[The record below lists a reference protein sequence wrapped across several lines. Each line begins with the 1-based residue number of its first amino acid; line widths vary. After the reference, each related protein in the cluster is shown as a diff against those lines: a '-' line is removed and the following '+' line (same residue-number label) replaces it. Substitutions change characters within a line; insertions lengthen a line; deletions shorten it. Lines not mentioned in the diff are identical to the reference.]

1 MIRKDVCSFN
11 RRIAQLLILLNLFR
25 VDLAYPS
32 HDQDLR
38 VSRLHKIA
46 NQTSETCETFFH
58 HFNLH
63 VPEPI
68 KKPLTFLGYVSGLI
82 PLSKTF
88 QDPDKIFYVLFES
101 PAIGFVTTPVS
112 VIVANMLT
120 GHGVHFD
127 WAFLSDSWEV
137 YWTYQVANIIRNGV
151 SLDTYLSG
159 SARVWLNWWFSA
171 SITALGTAGG
181 HLAHATNQ
189 EALEHAYSL
198 IAYSMSFPI
207 FSQQISQRFFVPLF
221 FSKFPKKSVLDQ
233 VKDPFRLTPELIAG
247 QEAMIQD
254 AEAEIKRL
262 KSDQVEAKNH
272 LGEIRRLEE
281 MLLSARFSKHW
292 IQWFREGHADGIHLS
307 KKREFQYWTIKTSV
321 TMSVAVFMVAL
332 FYIGRWEII
341 GKSPEDDGVL
351 KDMVKV
357 AMKELSSQSEKV
369 TGEPSFRQMAEEEWD
384 DAVTAVK
391 QLLKEYREGQLWTH
405 SPE

>member
-1 MIRKDVCSFN
+1 MIRKGVCSFN

-25 VDLAYPS
+25 VDLAYSS
-32 HDQDLR
+32 HGQDLR
-38 VSRLHKIA
+38 VSYLHKIA
-46 NQTSETCETFFH
+46 DQTSETCESFFY

-63 VPEPI
+63 IPEPV
-68 KKPLTFLGYVSGLI
+68 KKPLTFLGYASGLI
-82 PLSKTF
+82 PLTKTF

-101 PAIGFVTTPVS
+101 PLIGFVTTPVS

-127 WAFLSDSWEV
+127 WAFVNDSWEI
-137 YWTYQVANIIRNGV
+137 YWTYQVANVIRNGV
-151 SLDTYLSG
+151 SLDTSLSG
-159 SARVWLNWWFSA
+159 NARVWLNWWFSA

-198 IAYSMSFPI
+198 IAYSMSFPV

-233 VKDPFRLTPELIAG
+233 VKDPLKTTPELIAG
-247 QEAMIQD
+247 QEVIIQD

-262 KSDQVEAKNH
+262 KADHTEASH
-272 LGEIRRLEE
+272 HQGEMRRLEE
-281 MLLSARFSKHW
+281 MLLSARFSKKW
-292 IQWFREGHADGIHLS
+292 IQWFREGYADGMHLS
-307 KKREFQYWTIKTSV
+307 KKRELQYWSIKTGV

-332 FYIGRWEII
+332 FYIGRWELI
-341 GKSPEDDGVL
+341 GKAPEDDGAL
-351 KDMVKV
+351 KAMVKV

-384 DAVTAVK
+384 DAVAAVK
-391 QLLKEYREGQLWTH
+391 QLLKEYQEGHLWVD
-405 SPE
+405 SPS